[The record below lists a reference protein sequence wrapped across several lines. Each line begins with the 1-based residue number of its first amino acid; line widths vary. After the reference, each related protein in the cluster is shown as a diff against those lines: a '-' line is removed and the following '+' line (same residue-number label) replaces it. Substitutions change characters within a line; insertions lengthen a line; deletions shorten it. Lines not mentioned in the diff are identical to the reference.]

1 MNPAITSK
9 YSEKMSN
16 AIGMYRV
23 PMTNQYVCDEGWHF
37 CWNGVN
43 MGRVIW
49 TASPEGYYIEKD
61 GE

>member
-1 MNPAITSK
+1 MG
-9 YSEKMSN
+9 N

-23 PMTNQYVCDEGWHF
+23 PMSNQYVCDEGWHF
-37 CWNGVN
+37 CWNGIN

-61 GE
+61 E